1 MYDMSQMQQWLYL
14 MNQMK
19 GQRREGGGISG
30 WDSEQGEPH
39 GSPQYQAQ
47 IAQQAALAQA
57 QSPENLMK
65 ELAYRQAKQDHE
77 NKQAGR
83 DMIKAGMDRWG
94 KTSGITNGNLLSPN
108 NADSTSAGALIELGR
123 AMAGYPPMPVGGGG
137 GGKGGGGNAQGQL
150 EQTQA
155 GARAED
161 AKRRA
166 EEKYY
171 NDMISGGGWAGN
183 PNTNQTLL
191 GVYPQDYTPYN
202 PDTYD
207 QVGDYPGGGSGNS
220 WTPPPEMEGW

>member
-1 MYDMSQMQQWLYL
+1 MNEWEGIIRNIILQQMQAKNQNTNY
-14 MNQMK
+14 MNDM
-19 GQRREGGGISG
+19 
-30 WDSEQGEPH
+30 
-39 GSPQYQAQ
+39 AQ
-47 IAQQAALAQA
+47 
-57 QSPENLMK
+57 
-65 ELAYRQAKQDHE
+65 RQAKQDYE
-77 NKQAGR
+77 YKQAGR
-83 DMIKAGMDRWG
+83 DAMQGLE
-94 KTSGITNGNLLSPN
+94 SL
-108 NADSTSAGALIELGR
+108 LGR
-123 AMAGYPPMPVGGGG
+123 PGGGLPGGGTPNSYEAAKIWDQKYNTARNMAGFPTAWPAGGGG